1 MNKRPNPEMLDDE
14 NPEWTAQDVARAR
27 PAHEVLPALFSPEAA
42 QTMLKPRGRPKT
54 AAPKERMTLRLDA
67 DVLARWRAS
76 GKGWQTRAAQ
86 ALTQAA
92 PDVASLNK
100 L

>member
-1 MNKRPNPEMLDDE
+1 MNKRTNPEMLDDE
-14 NPEWTAQDVARAR
+14 NPEWIAQDVARAR
-27 PAHEVLPALFSPEAA
+27 PAHEVLPGLFGLEVA
-42 QTMLKPRGRPKT
+42 QDMLKPRGRPKT
-54 AAPKERMTLRLDA
+54 TSPKERMTLRLDA

-92 PDVASLNK
+92 PDMASLNK